1 MSHIA
6 FIGLGR
12 MGGPMAANLAK
23 AGRELRGFDLD
34 QRLCAEVE
42 AQGALAVGSAQE
54 AARGAAAIITMLPAG
69 EAVLAVWK
77 HLLHDAEQ
85 DAIFIDCSTIDIAS
99 AREAHRLAED
109 AGRASIDA
117 PVSGGVAGAKAGTLT
132 FMCGGETAA
141 FERARAL
148 LAPMGEKIFHCGEGG
163 LGQAAK
169 ICNNMM
175 LGATMIATC
184 EAFALAE
191 RLGLSDKTLF
201 DVASVSSGQSWS
213 LTQYCPAPGVLPT
226 APASRDYQPG
236 FMTALMLKDMR
247 LAAAAAAQVELPTR
261 LAALAAEIYALY
273 ADRGE
278 GGRDFS
284 GVFRMIREG
293 RSAASPKPGSLRK
306 ASQGGGVASGPG
318 AAVAKMPQFLKIH

>member
-12 MGGPMAANLAK
+12 MGGLMAANLIK
-23 AGRELRGFDLD
+23 AGRDLRGFDLD
-34 QRLCAEVE
+34 PRLCAEAE
-42 AQGALAVGSAQE
+42 AQGVRATSSAQ
-54 AARGAAAIITMLPAG
+54 AAAQGAAAIITMLPAG
-69 EAVLAVWK
+69 GAVLAVWK
-77 HLLHDAEQ
+77 ELLRCVEQ
-85 DAIFIDCSTIDIAS
+85 DALFMDCSTIDIAS
-99 AREAHRLAED
+99 AREAHRLAAE

-132 FMCGGETAA
+132 FMCGGSTAA
-141 FERARAL
+141 FQTARPL
-148 LAPMGEKIFHCGEGG
+148 LAQMGEKIIHCGEGG

-213 LTQYCPAPGVLPT
+213 LTHYCPAPGVLPT

-247 LAAAAAAQVELPTR
+247 LAEAAAAQVGLPTP
-261 LAALAAEIYALY
+261 LAALAAEIYAHY
-273 ADRGE
+273 ADQGE
-278 GGRDFS
+278 AERDFS
-284 GVFRMIREG
+284 GVMRMIRDG
-293 RSAASPKPGSLRK
+293 RRSAEPPR
-306 ASQGGGVASGPG
+306 PP
-318 AAVAKMPQFLKIH
+318 PQTRRSR

>member
-1 MSHIA
+1 MTHIA

-12 MGGPMAANLAK
+12 MGGPMAANLVK

-34 QRLCAEVE
+34 PRLCEE
-42 AQGALAVGSAQE
+42 AATQGVRGASSAKE
-54 AARGAAAIITMLPAG
+54 AARRAAAIITMLPGG

-77 HLLHDAEQ
+77 ELLDCAERDAL
-85 DAIFIDCSTIDIAS
+85 FVDCSTIDIAS
-99 AREAHRLAED
+99 ARRAHRLTGD
-109 AGRASIDA
+109 AGRPCVDA

-132 FMCGGETAA
+132 FMCGGEAAA
-141 FERARAL
+141 FERARPL
-148 LAPMGEKIFHCGEGG
+148 LADMGEKIIHCGGGG

-213 LTQYCPAPGVLPT
+213 LTHYCPAPGIL
-226 APASRDYQPG
+226 PASPANCDYRPG

-247 LAAAAAAQVELPTR
+247 LAEDAAEQVGLPTP
-261 LAALAAEIYALY
+261 LAALAAQIYARY
-273 ADRGE
+273 AE
-278 GGRDFS
+278 GGDAERDFS
-284 GVFRMIREG
+284 GVIRMIRQG
-293 RSAASPKPGSLRK
+293 RASEAETADFIEPPNP
-306 ASQGGGVASGPG
+306 A
-318 AAVAKMPQFLKIH
+318 

>member
-12 MGGPMAANLAK
+12 MGGPMAANLVK

-34 QRLCAEVE
+34 PRLCTEAE
-42 AQGALAVGSAQE
+42 AQGVRGASSAKE
-54 AARGAAAIITMLPAG
+54 AAQGAAAILTMLPAG

-77 HLLHDAEQ
+77 ELLHCAERDAL
-85 DAIFIDCSTIDIAS
+85 FIDCSTIDIDS
-99 AREAHRLAED
+99 ARRAHRLAAK
-109 AGRASIDA
+109 AGRACVDA

-132 FMCGGETAA
+132 FMCGGETTA

-148 LAPMGEKIFHCGEGG
+148 LSQMGEKIIHCGEGG

-191 RLGLSDKTLF
+191 RLGLSDRMLF

-213 LTQYCPAPGVLPT
+213 LTHYCPAPGLLPT

-236 FMTALMLKDMR
+236 FMTALMLKDMS
-247 LAAAAAAQVELPTR
+247 LAEAAAAQVGLPTP
-261 LAALAAEIYALY
+261 LAALAAQIYARY

-278 GGRDFS
+278 AERDFS
-284 GVFRMIREG
+284 GVIRMIREG
-293 RSAASPKPGSLRK
+293 RSAEAET
-306 ASQGGGVASGPG
+306 SQAG
-318 AAVAKMPQFLKIH
+318 ARSKGA

>member
-1 MSHIA
+1 MTHIA

-34 QRLCAEVE
+34 PRLCADAEARGVRSASSVE
-42 AQGALAVGSAQE
+42 A

-69 EAVLAVWK
+69 KAVLAVWK
-77 HLLHDAEQ
+77 ALLDCVERDAL
-85 DAIFIDCSTIDIAS
+85 FVDCSTIDIAS
-99 AREAHRLAED
+99 ARLAHRLAAE
-109 AGRASIDA
+109 AGRPSVDA

-132 FMCGGETAA
+132 FMCGGEAAA
-141 FERARAL
+141 FERARPL
-148 LAPMGEKIFHCGEGG
+148 LVDMGKKIIHCGEGG

-191 RLGLSDKTLF
+191 RLGLSDRTLF

-213 LTQYCPAPGVLPT
+213 LTQYCPAPGILPT
-226 APASRDYQPG
+226 APASLDYRPG
-236 FMTALMLKDMR
+236 FMTALMLKDLR
-247 LAAAAAAQVELPTR
+247 LAETAAESVDLPTP
-261 LAALAAEIYALY
+261 LAALAARIYARY
-273 ADRGE
+273 VDRGE
-278 GGRDFS
+278 GERDFS
-284 GVFRMIREG
+284 GVIGMIREG
-293 RSAASPKPGSLRK
+293 R
-306 ASQGGGVASGPG
+306 ASQV
-318 AAVAKMPQFLKIH
+318 

>member
-12 MGGPMAANLAK
+12 MGGPMAVNLLK
-23 AGRELRGFDLD
+23 AGRQLRGFDLD
-34 QRLCAEVE
+34 PRLCAEAE
-42 AQGALAVGSAQE
+42 AQGVRAASSAQD
-54 AARGAAAIITMLPAG
+54 AAQGAAAIITMLPAG

-77 HLLHDAEQ
+77 ELLDCAERK
-85 DAIFIDCSTIDIAS
+85 ALFIDCSTIDIAS
-99 AREAHRLAED
+99 AREAHRLA
-109 AGRASIDA
+109 AGASRASIDA

-141 FERARAL
+141 FERARPL
-148 LAPMGEKIFHCGEGG
+148 LGQMGEKIIHCGQGG
-163 LGQAAK
+163 LGQATK

-191 RLGLSDKTLF
+191 RLGLSNKTLF

-213 LTQYCPAPGVLPT
+213 LTHYCPAPGVLPT
-226 APASRDYQPG
+226 APASHDYQPG

-247 LAAAAAAQVELPTR
+247 LAEAAAAQVGLPIP
-261 LAALAAEIYALY
+261 LAAIAAEIYARHT
-273 ADRGE
+273 DRGE
-278 GGRDFS
+278 GDRDFS
-284 GVFRMIREG
+284 GVIRMIREG
-293 RSAASPKPGSLRK
+293 RSPEADIPQS
-306 ASQGGGVASGPG
+306 GVRSKDA
-318 AAVAKMPQFLKIH
+318 

>member
-1 MSHIA
+1 MTHIA

-12 MGGPMAANLAK
+12 MGGPMAANLVR

-34 QRLCAEVE
+34 PRLCAEAE
-42 AQGALAVGSAQE
+42 ALGVRAASSAKAAAL
-54 AARGAAAIITMLPAG
+54 GAAAIITMLPAG

-77 HLLHDAEQ
+77 ELLGSVERDAL
-85 DAIFIDCSTIDIAS
+85 IIDCSTIDIAS
-99 AREAHRLAED
+99 ARRAHGLAAQ
-109 AGRASIDA
+109 AGWASVDA

-132 FMCGGETAA
+132 FMCGGESTA
-141 FERARAL
+141 FERARPL
-148 LAPMGEKIFHCGEGG
+148 LAGMGEKIIHCGEGG

-213 LTQYCPAPGVLPT
+213 LTQYCPAPGILPT
-226 APASRDYQPG
+226 APASRDYRPG
-236 FMTALMLKDMR
+236 FMTALMLKDLR
-247 LAAAAAAQVELPTR
+247 LAEAAAEQVGLPTP
-261 LAALAAEIYALY
+261 LAALAAQIYARY
-273 ADRGE
+273 AGRGE
-278 GGRDFS
+278 AERDFS
-284 GVFRMIREG
+284 GVIRMIREE
-293 RSAASPKPGSLRK
+293 RAPEAETADFDAHSKPG
-306 ASQGGGVASGPG
+306 
-318 AAVAKMPQFLKIH
+318 